1 MHPGIYFDKLTQYV
15 PYSSDILAKNDEAYD
30 PQIAAQILRMFRRI
44 EWRREGRVA
53 MLVETP
59 EPHRHVVRESVDVI
73 EGRGFSGDHSRKSF
87 YRGKYVPGR
96 EVSAIS
102 LEVLNIL
109 DVEPDVVGDNLITE
123 GIDLGRLEE
132 GAVLYFGEVELVRT
146 PKAHR
151 PCATFRSRTSPEAF
165 AAVAQECYR
174 GALFNVHRGGS
185 ISQGDA
191 IVVSSSSSRVSNGA

>member
-1 MHPGIYFDKLTQYV
+1 
-15 PYSSDILAKNDEAYD
+15 
-30 PQIAAQILRMFRRI
+30 
-44 EWRREGRVA
+44 

-59 EPHRHVVRESVDVI
+59 EPHRHVVRESVEVI

-87 YRGKYVPGR
+87 YRGQYVPGR
-96 EVSAIS
+96 EVSAIT
-102 LEVLNIL
+102 LEVLDIM
-109 DVEPDVVGDNLITE
+109 DVEPVVVGDNLITE

-132 GAVLYFGEVELVRT
+132 GAVVRVGEVELVRT

-151 PCATFRSRTSPEAF
+151 PCATFRSRTSPAAF

-185 ISQGDA
+185 IRQGDA
-191 IVVSSSSSRVSNGA
+191 IVVLSPSSKASSGA